1 MRLSQE
7 EARTRLAGQD
17 HGILC
22 TLHAQRGVDAVPVV
36 FAVDDL
42 GFVGVPLDRVKPKA
56 STHLQ
61 RERNLAADP
70 RATLLVEHWNPTD
83 WAALWWVRAA
93 VAARR
98 LVRARVNP
106 GRAAVTALPA
116 VPRPALRARAR
127 AADRRHHRLGWC
139 PPLTDAA
146 GARLGP
152 GAKVSSTR
160 SA

>member
-83 WAALWWVRAA
+83 WAALWWVPRTADAA
-93 VAARR
+93 APPPFARTAGA
-98 LVRARVNP
+98 VKGAHRV
-106 GRAAVTALPA
+106 A
-116 VPRPALRARAR
+116 VPSPIRSVCPAI
-127 AADRRHHRLGWC
+127 
-139 PPLTDAA
+139 
-146 GARLGP
+146 
-152 GAKVSSTR
+152 
-160 SA
+160 